1 MSAYPQ
7 REAPMQTAS
16 TRQLEVNSTTVLT
29 NDRSTTDLKFI
40 SDLGRSL
47 LLAVHPKKAAHRVAE
62 ALRERFDASICG
74 FAAELGNIGLICSAV
89 TSDGEVD
96 TAFNKRRL
104 ERWIGFMPPQVA
116 YAETEIGEFM
126 LGGAAHTREYISP

>member
-1 MSAYPQ
+1 
-7 REAPMQTAS
+7 MQTA
-16 TRQLEVNSTTVLT
+16 TTPQLEVNTPATIP
-29 NDRSTTDLKFI
+29 DRSTTDLKFI

-89 TSDGEVD
+89 TKDGEIE
-96 TAFNKRRL
+96 TAFNKPRL
-104 ERWIGFMPPQVA
+104 ERWIGFMPPQIA
-116 YAETEIGEFM
+116 YVETEAKEFV
-126 LGGAAHTREYISP
+126 